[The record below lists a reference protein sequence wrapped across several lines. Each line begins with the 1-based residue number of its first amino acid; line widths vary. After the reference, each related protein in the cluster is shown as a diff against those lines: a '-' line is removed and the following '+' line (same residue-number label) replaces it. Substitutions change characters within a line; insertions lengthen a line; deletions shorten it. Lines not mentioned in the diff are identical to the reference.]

1 MPSAQAIAARRSLA
15 KEHVDPERSV
25 EDERRD
31 WNEWGR
37 TLSLSPRS
45 TMEIIDLDGVSCAC
59 LRPKAGTARATI
71 VYAHG
76 GGLTTGS
83 ILTHRAFASELSV
96 ATTCEVIL
104 PDYRLLPE
112 NEASAPSDDVFKVFT
127 RVAAAVAVDS
137 HPLFLGGDSSGG
149 GLALTVAK
157 LAVDRNV
164 TAPSGCFAISGAFD
178 ATLSSDSH
186 TVNDDVDPI
195 LSFDVLRHWQTQLG
209 PHVDCKDP
217 RISPMFSDLRR
228 LPPTLLLAGT
238 DEVWLDDT
246 RRMYALLMQSGCDCE
261 MKIFDGMWHVWPM
274 TSGLPETA
282 DALRTLAN
290 FIGRQREP

>member
-1 MPSAQAIAARRSLA
+1 MPSAQAVAAKRSLV
-15 KEHVDPERSV
+15 KEHVDLERSV
-25 EDERRD
+25 DDERRD

-37 TLSLSPRS
+37 TLMLSPRS
-45 TMEIIDLDGVSCAC
+45 TIEIIDLDGVTCAC
-59 LRPKAGTARATI
+59 LRPKADPVRATI

-96 ATTCEVIL
+96 ATACEVIL

-112 NEASAPSDDVFKVFT
+112 SEPSAPSDDVFRVFA
-127 RVAAAVAVDS
+127 RIAAAVAVES
-137 HPLFLGGDSSGG
+137 QPIFLGGDSSGG

-157 LAVDRNV
+157 LAVERKV

-195 LSFDVLRHWQTQLG
+195 LSFEVLRHWQTQLG
-209 PHVDCKDP
+209 SQVDYEDP
-217 RISPMFSDLRR
+217 RISPMFSDLSG

-246 RRMYALLMQSGCDCE
+246 RRMHALLTQSGCE
-261 MKIFDGMWHVWPM
+261 SGMKIFDGMWHVWPM

-282 DALRTLAN
+282 DALRTLSD
-290 FIGRQREP
+290 FIGRQCEP